1 MPMHLI
7 REFKTTYSKQISL
20 ERYLILKVK
29 EMEKE
34 NRLLRGK
41 LVNADQEIQTIKASH
56 SRRPPNPKAKTS
68 I

>member
-41 LVNADQEIQTIKASH
+41 LVNADQEIQTIKDSH